1 MGGGK
6 SRPVNTSHITA
17 KIAEQQRQMEQMQ
30 KQHAALLKQQ
40 AEQHKQLQ
48 EDANKRIQDIQV
60 LMNSSN
66 EENKKRLKEKETA
79 LQKEIEASKKEH
91 QRTVTLIEQKRQEEE
106 AKLKGALEHAE
117 LEKKMFEEQ
126 LKRADEQA
134 ASLENLLKV
143 AKGEAEEREN
153 MNAEEAKQYA
163 LRVVIKAFLAMKR
176 GEIDASQVADLALQ
190 TKDRGVPHYDP
201 ENLMFLCPREEGID
215 ANRVVRTAVMGFTSV
230 GKSSMLNKM
239 LRLKGDAK
247 LKTGRKRITSQ
258 ISRGGAME
266 LVGPLGSGRL
276 VFLDAPGV
284 ELMEAEN
291 VFFALETV
299 YNCDIVMCL
308 YRSTPAEVKDFVM
321 IAEMM
326 QKQVFFVQT
335 QLDTDYMMDD
345 EKEKETP
352 ESFAR
357 RTLKSVREYGTEV
370 IRAIPYKRE
379 PLQWFGISCQP
390 QHQGYFHLEHLR
402 KELLDEATRIV
413 RARIGNVPRD
423 VVTTTS
429 SSEGATS
436 SNALVFK
443 NGANCTVTEGNIIE
457 KIPDL
462 TGTDEVNGCCT
473 SIDTVISTDDEIVK
487 VRLHVLN
494 TKASNIYFGVVPTS
508 FHERWKALWLKNGW
522 FLNLENGNLSSGQP
536 FFKNINGK
544 VGNGEWVEMTINT
557 KANTISFGVK
567 GTESSVAY
575 MNFLEGDADRHL
587 RVCILLRHDGDRVK
601 ATC

>member
-1 MGGGK
+1 M
-6 SRPVNTSHITA
+6 
-17 KIAEQQRQMEQMQ
+17 
-30 KQHAALLKQQ
+30 
-40 AEQHKQLQ
+40 
-48 EDANKRIQDIQV
+48 KRHELYV
-60 LMNSSN
+60 
-66 EENKKRLKEKETA
+66 
-79 LQKEIEASKKEH
+79 H
-91 QRTVTLIEQKRQEEE
+91 
-106 AKLKGALEHAE
+106 ALE
-117 LEKKMFEEQ
+117 MFR
-126 LKRADEQA
+126 K
-134 ASLENLLKV
+134 
-143 AKGEAEEREN
+143 
-153 MNAEEAKQYA
+153 Y
-163 LRVVIKAFLAMKR
+163 
-176 GEIDASQVADLALQ
+176 DA
-190 TKDRGVPHYDP
+190 
-201 ENLMFLCPREEGID
+201 
-215 ANRVVRTAVMGFTSV
+215 
-230 GKSSMLNKM
+230 
-239 LRLKGDAK
+239 
-247 LKTGRKRITSQ
+247 
-258 ISRGGAME
+258 
-266 LVGPLGSGRL
+266 
-276 VFLDAPGV
+276 
-284 ELMEAEN
+284 
-291 VFFALETV
+291 
-299 YNCDIVMCL
+299 CL
-308 YRSTPAEVKDFVM
+308 YVRHHPIFP
-321 IAEMM
+321 M
-326 QKQVFFVQT
+326 QPFNVIHSNH
-335 QLDTDYMMDD
+335 
-345 EKEKETP
+345 
-352 ESFAR
+352 SFYWCR
-357 RTLKSVREYGTEV
+357 
-370 IRAIPYKRE
+370 
-379 PLQWFGISCQP
+379 
-390 QHQGYFHLEHLR
+390 
-402 KELLDEATRIV
+402 
-413 RARIGNVPRD
+413 RD